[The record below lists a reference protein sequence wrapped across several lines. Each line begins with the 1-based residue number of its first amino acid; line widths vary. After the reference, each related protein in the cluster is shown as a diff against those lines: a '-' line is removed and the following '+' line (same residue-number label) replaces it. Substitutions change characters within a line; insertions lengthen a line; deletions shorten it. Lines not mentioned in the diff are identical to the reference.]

1 MRYLSVGLGVAVMAM
16 LGLVGFVLSR
26 RNVVLQLNK
35 TSYFESVKHKVSSDM
50 LKEAKTNIAEA
61 NIRLERTKKQ
71 IADLT
76 TALKTAQ
83 EAAVVKKAE
92 MNKCND
98 EMNEIK
104 TTIGALEAE
113 KNKMEAE
120 FQQKKASLKE
130 QVDNLKIGA
139 EKRSKV
145 CDYIVKTSVDGMKLC
160 GIVPVLQ
167 AEVKPETKQ
176 R

>member
-50 LKEAKTNIAEA
+50 LKEVKTNIAEA

-98 EMNEIK
+98 EMVRKGMDLGFGGVKDRAAKLAGENIY
-104 TTIGALEAE
+104 IMFSFLVASIV
-113 KNKMEAE
+113 
-120 FQQKKASLKE
+120 QQ
-130 QVDNLKIGA
+130 
-139 EKRSKV
+139 
-145 CDYIVKTSVDGMKLC
+145 Y
-160 GIVPVLQ
+160 
-167 AEVKPETKQ
+167 
-176 R
+176 